1 MEVSF
6 FLHGVVDGSVSD
18 PFDGCDVEQGA
29 VDLVVAA
36 AGERT
41 EKRLHS
47 GGRGFLVVWTDER
60 WKRRRGSRG
69 KGFSRVL
76 WNSSGRENNERNFF

>member
-1 MEVSF
+1 M
-6 FLHGVVDGSVSD
+6 VDGSVSD

-29 VDLVVAA
+29 VYLVVAA

-47 GGRGFLVVWTDER
+47 RGRGVLVAWTDER

-69 KGFSRVL
+69 KGFNRVL
-76 WNSSGRENNERNFF
+76 WNSSGKEKK